1 MLLLTL
7 LCLLH
12 SALIDCQLDKVDNSY
27 QQQQHRNQPLHH
39 QDIYVENIPLS
50 SSSSSNTDGAAATSS
65 SSSSSTIDVTTDI
78 ASELYRSLSFQP
90 SSLDFGAWSI
100 GTAQSH
106 VVTLVNKNE
115 NSSVYLSSVSGK
127 TADFYSS
134 FFQDK
139 VVPPRGN
146 TTFNVVFLPR
156 SHGAVETNLLIHT
169 SFGQARLLVKGEGRE
184 CPYRLKPL
192 VGIRAP
198 LNSTLSPEI
207 HMYNPHTKPLQIVEV
222 YSSGGQF
229 QLELPSGGQEGPQ
242 DLWEIPPHS
251 TKPIIRIRFNGINPG
266 NHTAYIR
273 IKIAG
278 SDDDGLGGDNI
289 LVIPVEFEILTT
301 YGLFSPMPVIDF
313 GRLTTKEKMHT
324 FKVELKNSGK
334 SPVNI
339 IDYELRNIEFPIS
352 INRLFSEITLDPSTF
367 QTSTIING
375 ELVVKSAFAR
385 SPKEIMELVLYVRAE
400 VFNGA
405 LEFNKN
411 ITRFITKSQNFT
423 LPHRHFWVVNNFS
436 EPLAILNVTTS
447 ETINPNP
454 NPNGNETSAAF
465 KISNFVPIVLQPGQN
480 HTIFEITLLNETAN
494 DLKLL
499 QIITNVT
506 TYRLPVIV
514 CTGLLDFY
522 TIDTDDINMK
532 TTNSVLDL
540 GTVPFGEMSHSG
552 YVVIKNSNPIPL
564 EVVYWDFSSPQGV
577 YFHSTF
583 LGCLKTKK
591 EENKPLS
598 ESKFELCFKLNM
610 GDVAV
615 YQIGIQ
621 SYQAKSLSGNLKI
634 RTEHEQIVV
643 TVKFDTIMGRLEID
657 QSKLHFG
664 DCFPGKRCSAE
675 ISFHSTFIKP
685 MRVNSIIFS
694 DSGLQFEDNDAE
706 GTWIMPNTVTNVGK
720 IYFDPRSL
728 CQSRCYIPFNQTL
741 APLFTSLESHLNF
754 DETELR
760 RRTEI
765 FRHFKYYLKTITFT
779 VNTSEVRLF
788 KFNLTVDIIWPKLV
802 SGVQT
807 LPTVEIGQAYVAQI
821 VLNNP
826 SDTPLLVDFFISNP
840 TVSKNTKLSLPL
852 EVVEICPH
860 CYLTDKHV
868 FSLAGVH
875 KPRVIQPK
883 SSFSANIEFMAKEPG
898 VFSTIMHIRN
908 NLTLYEAVWV
918 TAKAVRSQ
926 FKFGNKKPG
935 SLAALTFDVG
945 EKHMSGCLLKEQQNP
960 DTTREIVSIRRSF
973 IARNTG
979 EVPILVLTFMIDDQ
993 YCEGY
998 GFKVIDCHGFAL
1010 KSNSSKKIDIAF
1022 TPDFTLA
1029 RVMRPLIIR
1038 TNLSYLVNYTLMA
1051 SMTPAVLEHCSKS
1064 IQRPPWESRIKQIAI
1079 FMLATAFVFVLIA
1092 GHLDSDKVLT
1102 DHVQNISRDKGPL
1115 QPTLNLRNIAM
1126 QASSYDEAG
1135 DTARNSRV
1143 AMGKGI
1149 NNAISFRKRSNKKGF
1164 PVLNNNLP
1172 DRSWAQ
1178 ELAKLGVRPKEVVS
1192 TPQPSKQPV
1201 APNRVSPTDK
1211 LQKSKGSP
1219 KESEKSPAS
1228 TVPESSPVDKEKSS
1242 PPKIISKSDCSSMQ
1256 VTPSTDIK
1264 KIPKQSAKK
1273 SKANSIQS
1281 QSSQETSAVPSETSP
1296 VKEVTESKQP
1306 TDDRPTP
1313 VRRTKS
1319 PKTTNKTET
1328 SAEKKSE
1335 QVVKLQTTPEI
1346 HNVDSRSINGSST
1359 PISSTH
1365 SSVGGGGGSG
1375 SGGGKKYGKTP
1386 GRERKKEQ
1394 SNGSS
1399 QSKRF
1404 DRKVSKF
1411 KPNAFH
1417 FSSPVSNTGPAP
1429 MSMWDPNQQASFSD
1443 VVAAAKVPSTNDM
1456 ATLYCDDFM
1465 SEYLPMEN
1473 TEWNDA
1479 DLKNDETFGDSM
1491 IVPTPPMANN
1501 SNGIHKMGGSNELGP
1516 IGTKR
1521 SPASTP
1527 NWEPFNVLKPTACN
1541 NSSFFSNVIPTYMYR
1556 DANQYLGRN
1565 QASYE
1570 QDFSGPGHL
1579 QNQWNPNNEYFA
1591 SQQQQLA
1598 ESHKHPTANWSNGN
1612 GGSSGGQTWDPMG
1625 YQQAGNAA
1633 NTWQRPPI
1641 RPPPGLEFP
1650 KRDSPIV
1657 SLQDQMSPTP
1667 FGQQQQ
1673 TQPDSDPPFNP
1684 IFSSLS
1690 NIWSDNWN
1698 KNKNNNNNN

>member
-12 SALIDCQLDKVDNSY
+12 TALIDCQLDVADNSY
-27 QQQQHRNQPLHH
+27 QRNQN
-39 QDIYVENIPLS
+39 IYVETIPLS
-50 SSSSSNTDGAAATSS
+50 SSSSSTDGA
-65 SSSSSTIDVTTDI
+65 STASIIDAPTDI

-90 SSLDFGAWSI
+90 PSLDFGAWSI

-139 VVPPRGN
+139 VVPPQGN

-273 IKIAG
+273 IKISG
-278 SDDDGLGGDNI
+278 SDDDSLGTDNI

-301 YGLFSPMPVIDF
+301 YGLFSPTPVFDF
-313 GRLTTKEKMHT
+313 GRLTTQDDMRT

-334 SPVNI
+334 SKVNI
-339 IDYELRNIEFPIS
+339 IDYELRNIEFPIRM
-352 INRLFSEITLDPSTF
+352 NRNVSQLSLDPSTF
-367 QTSTIING
+367 TTSTIING
-375 ELVVKSAFAR
+375 ELVVKSALETN
-385 SPKEIMELVLYVRAE
+385 PKEIFELVLYVRAE

-405 LEFNKN
+405 LEFSKN
-411 ITRFITKSQNFT
+411 ITRFITKSQNFSS
-423 LPHRHFWVVNNFS
+423 PQRNFWVVNTFS
-436 EPLAILNVTTS
+436 LPVAVLNVTTS
-447 ETINPNP
+447 GEANVST
-454 NPNGNETSAAF
+454 AF
-465 KISNFVPIVLQPGQN
+465 KLSSFVPIVLQPGQN
-480 HTIFEITLLNETAN
+480 HSIFEITLLNETAN
-494 DLKLL
+494 VQTFL
-499 QIITNVT
+499 QILTNVT
-506 TYRLPVIV
+506 TYQVPVIV

-552 YVVIKNSNPIPL
+552 YVVIQNSNPIQL
-564 EVVYWDFSSPQGV
+564 EVASWDFSSPQGV

-583 LGCLKTKK
+583 LGCLKTKR
-591 EENKPLS
+591 EEKKLIS
-598 ESKFELCFKLNM
+598 ESKFELCFKLDQN
-610 GDVAV
+610 DVAV
-615 YQIGIQ
+615 YEIGIQ

-634 RTEHEQIVV
+634 WTEHEQIVV

-657 QSKLHFG
+657 QSKLHFN

-685 MRVNSIIFS
+685 MRVNSIVFS
-694 DSGLQFEDNDAE
+694 DSGLQFEDSDID

-728 CQSRCYIPFNQTL
+728 CQTRCYIPFNQTL

-807 LPTVEIGQAYVAQI
+807 FPTVEIGQVYSTTI

-868 FSLAGVH
+868 FTLTGVH
-875 KPRVIQPK
+875 KPRVIPPR
-883 SSFSANIEFMAKEPG
+883 SSHSATIEFMAKEPG

-918 TAKAVRSQ
+918 SAKAVRSQ

-935 SLAALTFDVG
+935 SLAALSFDVG
-945 EKHMSGCLLKEQQNP
+945 EKHITTCLKEPTPENP
-960 DTTREIVSIRRSF
+960 SNVVSARRTF
-973 IARNTG
+973 VARNTG
-979 EVPILVLTFMIDDQ
+979 EVPILVETFMIDDQ
-993 YCEGY
+993 FCEGY
-998 GFKVIDCHGFAL
+998 GFKVIDCQGFEL

-1029 RVMRPLIIR
+1029 RVLRPLIIK

-1051 SMTPAVLEHCSKS
+1051 SMTPAVLEHCSKTV
-1064 IQRPPWESRIKQIAI
+1064 QRPPWESRIKQIAI
-1079 FMLATAFVFVLIA
+1079 FMLATAFVFVLVA

-1126 QASSYDEAG
+1126 QASSYDEAS
-1135 DTARNSRV
+1135 DTSRNNRV
-1143 AMGKGI
+1143 GVGKGI
-1149 NNAISFRKRSNKKGF
+1149 NSVINFRKRSNKKGF
-1164 PVLNNNLP
+1164 PVMNNNLP

-1178 ELAKLGVRPKEVVS
+1178 ELAKLGVRPKEVAPIS
-1192 TPQPSKQPV
+1192 TPPKQQSVAAAPS
-1201 APNRVSPTDK
+1201 RISPTDK
-1211 LQKSKGSP
+1211 LKSKGSP
-1219 KESEKSPAS
+1219 KESEKSS
-1228 TVPESSPVDKEKSS
+1228 TSAIPESPSEKEKFS
-1242 PPKIISKSDCSSMQ
+1242 PPKMNPKSDCSMQ
-1256 VTPSTDIK
+1256 VSPTDIK

-1273 SKANSIQS
+1273 PKANSNQTQNS
-1281 QSSQETSAVPSETSP
+1281 PEAAAASSETSP
-1296 VKEVTESKQP
+1296 TKELSDSKP
-1306 TDDRPTP
+1306 TDDRPSQ

-1319 PKTTNKTET
+1319 PKTATNKTDPS
-1328 SAEKKSE
+1328 SAEKKAE
-1335 QVVKLQTTPEI
+1335 AMVKLQTTPEI
-1346 HNVDSRSINGSST
+1346 QNIDSRSTNGSST
-1359 PISSTH
+1359 PVSSTH
-1365 SSVGGGGGSG
+1365 S
-1375 SGGGKKYGKTP
+1375 GGKKYGKTP

-1417 FSSPVSNTGPAP
+1417 FSSPVANSGIAP
-1429 MSMWDPNQQASFSD
+1429 MSLWDPNQQASFSD
-1443 VVAAAKVPSTNDM
+1443 VVAAAKLPTNEISTLDCEEP
-1456 ATLYCDDFM
+1456 L
-1465 SEYLPMEN
+1465 SEYLPLDN
-1473 TEWNDA
+1473 GTEWNDA
-1479 DLKNDETFGDSM
+1479 DLRNDETFGDSM
-1491 IVPTPPMANN
+1491 IAPTAPMANN
-1501 SNGIHKMGGSNELGP
+1501 SNGIHKICSNELGP

-1527 NWEPFNVLKPTACN
+1527 NWEPFTVLKPTVCN
-1541 NSSFFSNVIPTYMYR
+1541 NSSFFSNVMPSYMYR

-1565 QASYE
+1565 HANYD
-1570 QDFSGPGHL
+1570 QDFAAGHL
-1579 QNQWNPNNEYFA
+1579 HNQWNSNSEYFA
-1591 SQQQQLA
+1591 SQPQQLT
-1598 ESHKHPTANWSNGN
+1598 ESHKNPTVNWSNGN

-1625 YQQAGNAA
+1625 YQQAANAA
-1633 NTWQRPPI
+1633 SSWQRVTTI

-1657 SLQDQMSPTP
+1657 SLQEQMSPTA
-1667 FGQQQQ
+1667 FGQQQPQ
-1673 TQPDSDPPFNP
+1673 QPDSDPPFNP